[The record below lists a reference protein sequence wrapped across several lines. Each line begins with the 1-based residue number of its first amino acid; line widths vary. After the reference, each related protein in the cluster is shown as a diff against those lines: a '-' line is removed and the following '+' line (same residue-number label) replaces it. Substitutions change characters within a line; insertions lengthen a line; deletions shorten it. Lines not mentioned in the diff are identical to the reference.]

1 MKEISRNRYIR
12 LFEDEITELRNN
24 GNKTLYR
31 SKYDDLM
38 ELIELNSLRP
48 TDIKYY
54 EDMKTGVIEYK
65 LT

>member
-12 LFEDEITELRNN
+12 LFEDEISELRNN
-24 GNKTLYR
+24 GNNTLYR

-54 EDMKTGVIEYK
+54 EDMKTGIIEYR